1 MTVEDA
7 IALQSVHRGNEIA
20 LAKMEEALDAL
31 KEVMATQEQL
41 AIKLIIKENR

>member
-31 KEVMATQEQL
+31 KEVMAAQEQL
-41 AIKLIIKENR
+41 AIKLIKENR